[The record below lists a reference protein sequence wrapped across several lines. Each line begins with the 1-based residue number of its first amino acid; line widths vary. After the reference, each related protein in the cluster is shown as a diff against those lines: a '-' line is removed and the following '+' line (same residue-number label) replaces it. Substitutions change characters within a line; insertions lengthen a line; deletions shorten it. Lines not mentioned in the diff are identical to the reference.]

1 MKRKIVALSAIALMI
16 VSGLF
21 VFEHVT
27 SAQRPDRDTQPGQG
41 QRGQRPGGDR
51 GDRGNRGGMMDINN
65 LISINPVSI
74 VENSWTDLTFNVGV
88 DDETLMKARP
98 IYEATRKNFQVKMKE
113 IVGKYSPK
121 VTEAFASG
129 DQRAAFQTLQQ
140 IREDINQ
147 DLGALLKSS
156 GTEFQGSLKNVMS
169 KEHMTKLN
177 ELTRERQ
184 AKMQQRTNRFRG
196 GEGGQRGGQ
205 GGQRGQRP
213 SQ

>member
-1 MKRKIVALSAIALMI
+1 MKRKLVVLGTIALMV

-27 SAQRPDRDTQPGQG
+27 SAQRPDRNTQPGQG

-51 GDRGNRGGMMDINN
+51 GNRGMMDVNN

-74 VENSWTDLTFNVGV
+74 VENSWIDLTFKVGV
-88 DDETLMKARP
+88 DDETLISARP
-98 IYEATRKNFQVKMKE
+98 IYQATRKNFQMKMKE
-113 IVGKYSPK
+113 ITEKYKPK
-121 VTEAFASG
+121 VEEAFASG
-129 DQRAAFQTLQQ
+129 DMRAGYQKVQQ
-140 IREDINQ
+140 IRQEAEQEI
-147 DLGALLKSS
+147 GALLKSS
-156 GTEFQGSLKNVMS
+156 GPEFQGGLKKVLS
-169 KEHMTKLN
+169 DEQMTKLN

-184 AKMQQRTNRFRG
+184 AAMQQRTNRFRG

-205 GGQRGQRP
+205 GGQGGQRGQRP